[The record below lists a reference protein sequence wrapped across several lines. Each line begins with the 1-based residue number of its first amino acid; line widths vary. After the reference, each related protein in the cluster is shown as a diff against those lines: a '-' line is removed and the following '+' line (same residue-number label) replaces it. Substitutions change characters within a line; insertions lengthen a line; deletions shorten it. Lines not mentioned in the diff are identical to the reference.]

1 MSLDLGLGRSCASR
15 RWPRSGSC
23 YGSSMVVAVP
33 HHQYCFQD
41 YLAVEE
47 MGPVRHEFLN
57 GAIFA
62 MAGGTPEHAALSAAI
77 VVLLGTQ
84 LRARPCRP
92 YSADLRIRI
101 PATGLA
107 TYADAA
113 VVCGAPERDP
123 ESPTHVTNPTL
134 IVEVLSPGTEEYD
147 RGEKREQYQQLASL
161 RDYVLIA
168 QNRRR
173 VELFTRTASGEW
185 QHRVHV
191 GGETVVL
198 PSIDCRVDVD
208 ELYAAAGL

>member
-1 MSLDLGLGRSCASR
+1 
-15 RWPRSGSC
+15 
-23 YGSSMVVAVP
+23 MVVALP

-47 MGPVRHEFLN
+47 MGPVRHEFLR

-77 VVLLGTQ
+77 VVLLGTH
-84 LRARPCRP
+84 LRGRSCRP

-113 VVCGAPERDP
+113 VVCGEPERDS
-123 ESPTHVTNPTL
+123 ESTTHVTNPTL
-134 IVEVLSPGTEEYD
+134 IVEVLSPGTEAYD
-147 RGEKREQYQQLASL
+147 RGEKREHYQQLASL
-161 RDYVLIA
+161 RDYVLVA
-168 QNRRR
+168 QSRRR
-173 VELFTRTASGEW
+173 VELFTRTVSGEW
-185 QHRVHV
+185 QHSVHV
-191 GGETVVL
+191 SGDIVVL

-208 ELYAAAGL
+208 ELYTAAGV

>member
-1 MSLDLGLGRSCASR
+1 V
-15 RWPRSGSC
+15 
-23 YGSSMVVAVP
+23 VVASP
-33 HHQYCFQD
+33 HHHYTFQD

-77 VVLLGTQ
+77 VVLLGTH
-84 LRARPCRP
+84 LRGRERRP
-92 YSADLRIRI
+92 YSADLRLRI

-113 VVCGAPERDP
+113 VVRGDPQRDP

-147 RGEKREQYQQLASL
+147 RGDKREHYQQLTTL
-161 RDYVLIA
+161 RDYVLVA
-168 QNRRR
+168 QSRRR
-173 VELFTRTASGEW
+173 VEVFTRTADGEW
-185 QHRVHV
+185 QHRVHIS
-191 GGETVVL
+191 GEVVLL
-198 PSIDCRVDVD
+198 PSIDCSFAVD
-208 ELYAAAGL
+208 ELYTAAGL